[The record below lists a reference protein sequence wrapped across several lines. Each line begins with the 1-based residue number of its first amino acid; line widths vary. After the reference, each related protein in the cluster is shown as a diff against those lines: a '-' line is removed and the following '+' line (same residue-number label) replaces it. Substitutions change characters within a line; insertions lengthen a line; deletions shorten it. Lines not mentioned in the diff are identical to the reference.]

1 MTPLETIVKIRQSLA
16 IGMIFGLTVAHSV
29 SPISEPTKRSSG
41 EFAPMATLRLV
52 ITPQEVTKPSSVS
65 SVSSPNVN
73 VLAAPTSKQTADL
86 RAAKTSESPAPS
98 APTAKASSNSKCFDD
113 LLSLS
118 LGDDEPGSKERARK
132 PKC

>member
-1 MTPLETIVKIRQSLA
+1 MTLFETIVKIRQSLA
-16 IGMIFGLTVAHSV
+16 IGLVFGLIVAHSA
-29 SPISEPTKRSSG
+29 SPISEATKGSSV

-52 ITPQEVTKPSSVS
+52 ITPQEVTKSSSVS
-65 SVSSPNVN
+65 SLSSSNVN
-73 VLAAPTSKQTADL
+73 VLAAPTPKQATDL

-98 APTAKASSNSKCFDD
+98 APTAKAASNSKCFDD

-118 LGDDEPGSKERARK
+118 LGDDQPGSKERARK